1 VLLPL
6 LLAKSAVN
14 DAETAAVLHPQTSHH
29 LHEEASAP
37 VGWFPSFYPRPAS
50 SPLATLLPALLISA
64 LVCSLVL
71 SKRAASILLNT
82 VSAPVFSLP
91 GAVVALVGGYMEVLA
106 PSIAGLIFANSYR
119 KELPYPLDSSMFLL
133 LTMCLSVLLYVAS
146 LLLNIHFRGDFGVIT
161 DEAVTPPVGP
171 AVGHAEDGAAGSGA
185 DGEGWNK
192 LLHYF
197 AVPLGDIGLLF
208 SPELMGYNAR
218 LKNLKLDVKDM

>member
-1 VLLPL
+1 LLPL
-6 LLAKSAVN
+6 LLAKSAVI
-14 DAETAAVLHPQTSHH
+14 DAEAAAVLHPQTSHH
-29 LHEEASAP
+29 LHDEPSAP
-37 VGWFPSFYPRPAS
+37 VGWLPSFYPRPAS
-50 SPLATLLPALLISA
+50 SPLATLLPAILMSA

-82 VSAPVFSLP
+82 VSVPVFSSP

-106 PSIAGLIFANSYR
+106 PSIAGLIFATSYR

-171 AVGHAEDGAAGSGA
+171 AVGHAEDGAAGAGA

-192 LLHYF
+192 LLNYF

-208 SPELMGYNAR
+208 SPELTGYNAR
-218 LKNLKLDVKDM
+218 LRNLKLDVKDM